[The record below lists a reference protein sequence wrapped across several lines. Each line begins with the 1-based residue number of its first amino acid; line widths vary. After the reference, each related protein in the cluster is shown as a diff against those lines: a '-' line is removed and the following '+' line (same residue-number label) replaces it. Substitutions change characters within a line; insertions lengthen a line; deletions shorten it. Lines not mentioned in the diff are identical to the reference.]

1 MNYIALD
8 IETAPLQIS
17 DEVVIDYQIRK
28 RFKRNLHPAFARV
41 VAVGL
46 LLPGEDYPLTRSGAN
61 EINLIKSTWDSIRKT
76 SWDKLVTWNGLRFD
90 IPFLKVR
97 SRLLGITP
105 NISVDTSKYSSPE
118 DSNHIDCMWLLQG
131 ECNEIPPI
139 SLEIAARLFGIKYD
153 ESKKLTPLEISEC
166 FEAGKYS
173 SIEECCSE
181 DVKATAK
188 IFEKLLPTIGTKPL
202 ATKKQVSYIIDIA
215 KKLNIE
221 LDRPEVESWSKK
233 EASEWIDKHKLT

>member
-1 MNYIALD
+1 MDYIVLD

-17 DEVVIDYQIRK
+17 DEIVIDYQIRK

-41 VAVGL
+41 VAIGL
-46 LLPGEDYPLTRSGAN
+46 LLPGDDCPLTRSGAN
-61 EINLIKSTWDSIRKT
+61 EFDLIKSTWDSIRKT

-97 SRLLGITP
+97 SRLLGIAP
-105 NISVDTSKYSSPE
+105 DISINTSKYSSLE

-131 ECNEIPPI
+131 ECDEIPPI

-153 ESKKLTPLEISEC
+153 ESKKLTPLEISKC

-173 SIEECCSE
+173 SIEACCSE
-181 DVKATAK
+181 DVKATAG
-188 IFEKLLPTIGTKPL
+188 IFERLLPTIGIEPL
-202 ATKKQVSYIIDIA
+202 ATKKQVSYIMDIA
-215 KKLNIE
+215 KKLNIK
-221 LDRPEVESWSKK
+221 LDRAVVESWSKK